1 MEAITMIYE
10 LLSAHYDFQRIH
22 EDLENLRDMVR
33 DHIASKRLA
42 AAAAAAAAAGKI
54 IKKSMC

>member
-1 MEAITMIYE
+1 
-10 LLSAHYDFQRIH
+10 
-22 EDLENLRDMVR
+22 MVR
-33 DHIASKRLA
+33 DHIASKRLAVAA

>member
-1 MEAITMIYE
+1 MEAITITMIYE

-22 EDLENLRDMVR
+22 EDLENLRYMVR

-42 AAAAAAAAAGKI
+42 AAAAAGKI